1 MNNPILEDLMNEG
14 SKTKVEEKLVENT
27 SLEEN
32 ANEVQEVDV
41 NSTLATLTPE
51 EVEQAKRLVEQLNEN
66 NSQSVIE
73 YGTSAQKRVGDFSQG
88 VLERVQAKDLGE
100 LGSSLTDLMY
110 RLKEADTNDL
120 VTGDQNFFTKM
131 FGKVKKSI
139 FEVTQKYQKIGA
151 GIDKIAVKLDYEQ
164 AGLLEDNKTLEGL
177 YDENLNYFRALN
189 VYIAG
194 AELKMAELENEIIPK
209 ARIEAQNSTDNALA
223 IQKVS
228 DLEAYKNRLDKR
240 THDLRLVRQITIQ
253 QAPQI
258 RLIQNTNQELAE
270 KIQTS
275 INTAIPLWKN
285 QVAIALTLLKQKDAL
300 ASQKIVSETT
310 NDLLSKNSEMLKTS
324 TIEAAKENER
334 GVVDVE
340 TLKKTQN
347 DLIETIQETL
357 RIQAEGSQK
366 RRASEVELQRMEKEI
381 KTKLLQITENSK
393 K

>member
-14 SKTKVEEKLVENT
+14 LQNKAEGEVVE
-27 SLEEN
+27 SI
-32 ANEVQEVDV
+32 NEVQEVGT

-51 EVEQAKRLVEQLNEN
+51 EVEQAKKLVEQLNEN

-177 YDENLNYFRALN
+177 YDENLNYFKALN

-194 AELKMAELENEIIPK
+194 AELKMAELDNEIIPK
-209 ARIEAQNSTDNALA
+209 ARIEAENSTDNALA

-300 ASQKIVSETT
+300 ASQRIVSETT

-393 K
+393 KQ

>member
-1 MNNPILEDLMNEG
+1 MNNPILEDLMNEDSQIKAEG
-14 SKTKVEEKLVENT
+14 EIVENT
-27 SLEEN
+27 N
-32 ANEVQEVDV
+32 DVQEVSA

-51 EVEQAKRLVEQLNEN
+51 EVEQAKKLVEQLNEN

-177 YDENLNYFRALN
+177 YDENLNYFKALN

-300 ASQKIVSETT
+300 ASQRIVSETT

-381 KTKLLQITENSK
+381 KTKLLQITENNK